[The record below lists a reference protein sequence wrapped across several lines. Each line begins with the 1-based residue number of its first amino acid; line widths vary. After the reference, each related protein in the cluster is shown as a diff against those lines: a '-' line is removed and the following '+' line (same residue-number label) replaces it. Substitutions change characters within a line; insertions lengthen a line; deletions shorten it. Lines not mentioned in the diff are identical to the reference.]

1 MQWDRTVNAGFST
14 APESLLYI
22 PQDKAHMDEI
32 NAETEMNDPDSLW
45 NEVRK
50 LIALR
55 RQHPS
60 LSGRSDFR
68 MINYHGYPLVYERS
82 SGTEQILV
90 ILNPSRNDIRTDT
103 DTAGTVLYSFADKEL
118 KDHMIPAQST
128 GCFHSR

>member
-1 MQWDRTVNAGFST
+1 MKREVLIKVKGIQSMEGRDEAEEPVELVIPGFY
-14 APESLLYI
+14 ER
-22 PQDKAHMDEI
+22 E
-32 NAETEMNDPDSLW
+32 
-45 NEVRK
+45 NEVRR

-55 RQHPS
+55 KQHPS
-60 LSGRSDFR
+60 LAGRSDFR

-118 KDHMIPAQST
+118 KDHMIPAQSA
-128 GCFHSR
+128 FIIKR